1 VAESLTKLVVNCETN
16 ESQVIKLT
24 AAEITEI
31 NKTAA
36 ASKIRLENEAAEAQ
50 SKATAKAALL
60 EKLGIRARKRLSY
73 CHDQRQADRSSY

>member
-1 VAESLTKLVVNCETN
+1 MAESLTKLVVNCETN

-36 ASKIRLENEAAEAQ
+36 ASKIRLETEAAEAQ

-60 EKLGIRARKRLSY
+60 EKLGITSEEAALLLS
-73 CHDQRQADRSSY
+73 

>member
-1 VAESLTKLVVNCETN
+1 MAQSLTKLVVNCETN
-16 ESQVIKLT
+16 EAQVLEFT
-24 AAEITEI
+24 AAEVTEI

-60 EKLGIRARKRLSY
+60 ERMGLTAEEAALLLS
-73 CHDQRQADRSSY
+73 

>member
-16 ESQVIKLT
+16 ESKVIKLT

-36 ASKIRLENEAAEAQ
+36 ASQIRLENEAAEVEA
-50 SKATAKAALL
+50 KATAKAELL
-60 EKLGIRARKRLSY
+60 AKLGITAEEAALLLS
-73 CHDQRQADRSSY
+73 

>member
-36 ASKIRLENEAAEAQ
+36 ASKSGLRMKPPKLKARQRLRPLY
-50 SKATAKAALL
+50 SRSSGSL
-60 EKLGIRARKRLSY
+60 ARKRLSY

>member
-36 ASKIRLENEAAEAQ
+36 ASKIRLETEAAEAQ

-60 EKLGIRARKRLSY
+60 QKLGITSEEAALLLS
-73 CHDQRQADRSSY
+73 

>member
-1 VAESLTKLVVNCETN
+1 MTESLTKLVVNCETN

-60 EKLGIRARKRLSY
+60 EKLGISSEEASLLLS
-73 CHDQRQADRSSY
+73 

>member
-1 VAESLTKLVVNCETN
+1 VTESLTKLVVNCETN
-16 ESQVIKLT
+16 ESKVIKLT

-60 EKLGIRARKRLSY
+60 EKLGISSEEAALLLS
-73 CHDQRQADRSSY
+73 